1 VCRPHVDLPGAGEPL
16 ASRSNLRA
24 ILREPRQNLPFASCK
39 ELLIDLFVETR
50 GLVVYSAM
58 GKHIGDVFV
67 VEEVIDAETDLRLVE
82 HLALVWRV

>member
-1 VCRPHVDLPGAGEPL
+1 
-16 ASRSNLRA
+16 
-24 ILREPRQNLPFASCK
+24 LPFASCK

-82 HLALVWRV
+82 HLAPVWRVKFRNRLTLLYGATCT